1 MIPLMP
7 DDTENTPG
15 DRRWRSAETF
25 QGFLDHMD
33 EFRRS
38 PQGEQLQAD
47 QHAAEADLQAWLA
60 DQPGVVV
67 GRHGG
72 QVPEQWEGQVD
83 GHSFHFRERGGDW
96 DIELDLHEQQPGIT
110 KGDLIATG
118 TITAPGYGQS
128 PRERAAFIVT
138 TIRNHL
144 RHTRTAEAASSDYA
158 YRVEWSPADNEFVG
172 LVAEFPSLSWL
183 APTEDEALRGI
194 IKVVEQIAADD
205 PDTGGRGP
213 R

>member
-1 MIPLMP
+1 MP
-7 DDTENTPG
+7 DDMEKAPE
-15 DRRWRSAETF
+15 DRRWRPAQTF
-25 QGFLDHMD
+25 QRILDHME

-38 PQGEQLQAD
+38 PQGRQLQAD
-47 QHAAEADLQAWLA
+47 QQAAEADLQAWLA
-60 DQPGVVV
+60 GQPGVAI
-67 GRHGG
+67 GRHRG
-72 QVPEQWEGQVD
+72 QVPEQWNGQVD
-83 GHSFHFRERGGDW
+83 GHSFYFRERGGDW
-96 DIELDLHEQQPGIT
+96 DIELDLHEQQPDIT
-110 KGDLIATG
+110 KRDPIATG

-144 RHTRTAEAASSDYA
+144 RHRRTAEDAARPDYA

-183 APTEDEALRGI
+183 APTEDEALHGI

-205 PDTGGRGP
+205 PGTGDRA
-213 R
+213 RR

>member
-1 MIPLMP
+1 MP
-7 DDTENTPG
+7 DDAEHAPANG
-15 DRRWRSAETF
+15 RWRSAETLQELF
-25 QGFLDHMD
+25 DHMD

-38 PQGEQLQAD
+38 PEGKRLHAAQQ
-47 QHAAEADLQAWLA
+47 AAEADLQAWLA
-60 DQPGVVV
+60 DQSGVVV

-72 QVPEQWEGQVD
+72 QVPEQWEGRVD
-83 GHSFHFRERGGDW
+83 GHSFYFRERGGDW

-110 KGDLIATG
+110 RGERIATG
-118 TITAPGYGQS
+118 TSATPGYGET

-144 RHTRTAEAASSDYA
+144 RQKRVAEDAARPDYA

-205 PDTGGRGP
+205 PDTGGRG
-213 R
+213 RR

>member
-1 MIPLMP
+1 MT
-7 DDTENTPG
+7 DTENEQG
-15 DRRWRSAETF
+15 DPRWRSAETLQELF
-25 QGFLDHMD
+25 DHMD

-38 PQGEQLQAD
+38 PQGQQLQAAR
-47 QHAAEADLQAWLA
+47 QAAEADLQTCLA

-72 QVPEQWEGQVD
+72 LVPEQWEGEVD
-83 GHSFHFRERGGDW
+83 GHSFYFRERGGDW
-96 DIELDLHEQQPGIT
+96 DIELDLHEQRPGLT
-110 KGDLIATG
+110 KKNLIATG
-118 TITAPGYGQS
+118 TLTAHGYGQS

-144 RHTRTAEAASSDYA
+144 RHRRTAEATASTDYA
-158 YRVEWSPADNEFVG
+158 YRVEWSPVDNEFVG

-194 IKVVEQIAADD
+194 IQVVEQIAADD
-205 PDTGGRGP
+205 HNTGGGGLR
-213 R
+213 

>member
-1 MIPLMP
+1 MP
-7 DDTENTPG
+7 DDMDNAPG
-15 DRRWRSAETF
+15 HRRWRSAETF

-38 PQGEQLQAD
+38 PEGRQLQAD

-60 DQPGVVV
+60 DQSGVVV

-83 GHSFHFRERGGDW
+83 GHSFYFRERGGDW

-110 KGDLIATG
+110 RGERIATG

-144 RHTRTAEAASSDYA
+144 RHTQTAEAAASSDYA

>member
-1 MIPLMP
+1 MP
-7 DDTENTPG
+7 DDMEKAPE
-15 DRRWRSAETF
+15 DRRWRSAQTF
-25 QGFLDHMD
+25 QGFLDHME

-38 PQGEQLQAD
+38 PQCQQLQAD
-47 QHAAEADLQAWLA
+47 QQAAEADLQAWLD
-60 DQPGVVV
+60 DQSGVVV

-83 GHSFHFRERGGDW
+83 GHSFYFRERGGDW
-96 DIELDLHEQQPGIT
+96 DIELDLHEQQLGIT

-144 RHTRTAEAASSDYA
+144 RHTRTAEATACSDYA

-194 IKVVEQIAADD
+194 IKVVEQLVADD
-205 PDTGGRGP
+205 PDNGGGGR

>member
-1 MIPLMP
+1 MP
-7 DDTENTPG
+7 EDSENAPG

-25 QGFLDHMD
+25 QGFLDHME

-38 PQGEQLQAD
+38 PQGLQLQAD
-47 QHAAEADLQAWLA
+47 QQAAESDLQAWLA
-60 DQPGVVV
+60 DQPGVVI

-72 QVPEQWEGQVD
+72 QVPEQWQGQVD
-83 GHSFHFRERGGDW
+83 GHSFYFRERGGDW

-118 TITAPGYGQS
+118 TVTAAGYGQS
-128 PRERAAFIVT
+128 LRERAEFIVT

-144 RHTRTAEAASSDYA
+144 RHTQTAAAVARPDYT
-158 YRVEWSPADNEFVG
+158 YRAEWSPEDNEFVG

-183 APTEDEALRGI
+183 APTEEEALRGI

-205 PDTGGRGP
+205 PNTASGGESR
-213 R
+213 

>member
-1 MIPLMP
+1 MP
-7 DDTENTPG
+7 ATENSLE

-25 QGFLDHMD
+25 RRFLDHMD

-38 PQGEQLQAD
+38 PEGQQFEAAQQ
-47 QHAAEADLQAWLA
+47 AAEAELQAWLT
-60 DQPGVVV
+60 DQPGVVI

-83 GHSFHFRERGGDW
+83 GHHFYFRERGGDW
-96 DIELDLHEQQPGIT
+96 DIELDLNQQPGIT
-110 KGDLIATG
+110 NSERIATG

-128 PRERAAFIVT
+128 PRELAAFIVT

-144 RHTRTAEAASSDYA
+144 QHARTAEAGSSLEYV
-158 YRVEWSPADNEFVG
+158 YRVEWSPTDNEFVG

-194 IKVVEQIAADD
+194 MKVVEEIVADG
-205 PDTGGRGP
+205 PDTDGGDFR
-213 R
+213 

>member
-1 MIPLMP
+1 MP
-7 DDTENTPG
+7 DDMEKAPE
-15 DRRWRSAETF
+15 DRRWRSAQTF
-25 QGFLDHMD
+25 QGFLDHME

-38 PQGEQLQAD
+38 PQGQQLQAD
-47 QHAAEADLQAWLA
+47 QQASEADLQAWLD
-60 DQPGVVV
+60 DQSGVVV

-83 GHSFHFRERGGDW
+83 GHSFYFRERGGDW
-96 DIELDLHEQQPGIT
+96 DIELDLHEQQPAIT
-110 KGDLIATG
+110 RGERIATG

-144 RHTRTAEAASSDYA
+144 RHTRTAEATACSDYA

-194 IKVVEQIAADD
+194 IKVVEQLVADD
-205 PDTGGRGP
+205 PDNGGGGR

>member
-1 MIPLMP
+1 MH
-7 DDTENTPG
+7 DDTENAPE
-15 DRRWRSAETF
+15 DRRWRPAQTF

-38 PQGEQLQAD
+38 PEGQQLQAEE
-47 QHAAEADLQAWLA
+47 QAAEADLQAWVA
-60 DQPGVVV
+60 DQLGVVV

-72 QVPEQWEGQVD
+72 LMPEQWEGQVD
-83 GHSFHFRERGGDW
+83 GHSFYFRERSGDW
-96 DIELDLHEQQPGIT
+96 DIELDPHEQQPGIT
-110 KGDLIATG
+110 KGDLIAAG
-118 TITAPGYGQS
+118 TINVPGYGQS

-144 RHTRTAEAASSDYA
+144 RHARTAEDAARPNYA

-183 APTEDEALRGI
+183 APTEDEALQGI
-194 IKVVEQIAADD
+194 IKIVEQIAAD
-205 PDTGGRGP
+205 T
-213 R
+213 

>member
-1 MIPLMP
+1 MP
-7 DDTENTPG
+7 DDMEKAPE
-15 DRRWRSAETF
+15 DRRWRSAQTF
-25 QGFLDHMD
+25 QGFLDHME

-38 PQGEQLQAD
+38 PQCQQLQAD
-47 QHAAEADLQAWLA
+47 QQAAEADLQAWLA
-60 DQPGVVV
+60 DQSGVVV
-67 GRHGG
+67 CRHGG

-83 GHSFHFRERGGDW
+83 GHSFYFRERGGDW
-96 DIELDLHEQQPGIT
+96 DIELDLHEQQLGIT

-144 RHTRTAEAASSDYA
+144 RHTRTAEATACSDYA

-194 IKVVEQIAADD
+194 IKVVEQLVADD
-205 PDTGGRGP
+205 PDNGGGGR